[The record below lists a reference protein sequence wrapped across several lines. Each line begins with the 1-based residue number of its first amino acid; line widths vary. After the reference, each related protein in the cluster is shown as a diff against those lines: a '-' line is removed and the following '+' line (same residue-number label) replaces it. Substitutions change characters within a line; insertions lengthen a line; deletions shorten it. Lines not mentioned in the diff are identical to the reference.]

1 MYSNLVF
8 CKPLITPSASMGVL
22 SAPTVKLQFNQCYYV
37 RKIAIVSYVLKSRSY
52 GHKVKFNNN
61 ILRLP
66 LVPWVAAPL
75 KAHQQI
81 QQQLR

>member
-1 MYSNLVF
+1 
-8 CKPLITPSASMGVL
+8 MGVL
-22 SAPTVKLQFNQCYYV
+22 TAPTVKLQFHQCYYV
-37 RKIAIVSYVLKSRSY
+37 GKVAMVSYVLKSSSY
-52 GHKVKFNNN
+52 GHKVKSYNN

-75 KAHQQI
+75 KAHQQT